1 MMKKADLTIMAFVV
15 TLAAVFSS
23 FTLWLLESWI
33 KYPLFLFGILTIIV
47 LYLIVSGYD
56 IKTTMKQ
63 TRIGNLNIGLTIDLF
78 LMASALS
85 LLMFSVLHVD
95 GGLVQLAL
103 ALLCTSFLS
112 GYALLNIFGLTHH
125 FSKLENLVLSYILS
139 YTFTGFITFV
149 SLPINQ
155 DIRTLGVL
163 TSFIVLGLI
172 SAFKHKRSK
181 LSSYPK
187 SFSKNIDFLAL
198 LIAVTF
204 YVISFYFTYPG
215 FALLPGT
222 DISRHYSHSVVLWR
236 TPELYSAF
244 QYLLSHLHES
254 AFITL
259 SNASVT
265 YIQTALVTLNLM
277 MPLAFYVM
285 AKSYLESIDT
295 RLPTISTIFYSTFSG
310 FAWIYLTKLKLEGVG
325 GSQLSLLSMVNDKAD
340 NGAMYVAQPFLWYV
354 PLSVSFTI
362 LITQFMFLRKFD
374 LNKRDF
380 VALFSLLIV
389 ASYLTHVTEAVI
401 FTLFLC
407 FYAFFS
413 RNKDARIDD
422 ALLACIFGFVFL
434 NAFYLIL
441 QYLFGISLGFFSLS
455 LILPTLVSILVYV
468 FRRTTVHG
476 KVAACLHKLA
486 VRPLIKAVVYV
497 TAFAYILGL
506 VVWIGGVPSFHTWA
520 INEVAPIVWFCYPVF
535 LGVIGILTIASFYYL
550 LEDTKAKE
558 LLMLFIAL
566 IVFSFIFG
574 KMMTFINVNFFW
586 AGYREGRFSS
596 YYLLASAILAPMA
609 LVKVLNGFNKKQ
621 GSLLKI
627 VISASLISIITMC
640 GIQSSFMVVE
650 YWNSGASPSNLPTK
664 EEFEALNILKKVHQN
679 DPYAFGLTLA
689 SDSMLTFAAPPYIGS
704 TPQGFYTARNPEV
717 PITELKAHNLSHPY
731 LYMAKRD
738 FQLLNR
744 YSDSWLAR
752 HLLPMLPVIYRNN
765 EVTIYNVSS
774 VSFPQVNS
782 TTALLIPF
790 DESLDPEEP
799 WLYAYD
805 MLSLGKYSYT
815 VAYDLDP
822 KIFSYETL
830 MVPVDPPEGNILRR
844 SFEDNF
850 TQWGGWT
857 AVSGTW
863 VYKTDGLHAGKLGEY
878 ENAVILSPISAQN
891 FTVSLSFKLLDG
903 NLKVANYVSIVY
915 DWRDKDNFKYTG
927 LMFDSSGIYAYIC
940 SRENGNTTQ
949 YPPWPGLNTGL
960 RWHLG
965 DSFNLTVSINRN
977 TATLCINGTDY
988 LTAQSIAGGGR
999 IGISM
1004 DRFYQV
1010 LFTKFKAEA
1019 FSLIQD
1025 RNPAEYLDY
1034 VQNGGNL
1041 IVLNTN
1047 GYGYFAN
1054 EMLKADG
1061 STIKV
1066 DTIISDSEKTTLPL
1080 ELTVPKLLPKMEDV
1094 EATSYYRSQ
1103 QSISIYAVKERIGS
1117 GVITYVNV
1125 YPIMKAIGS
1134 SENRSM
1140 FYETLGRLLS
1150 CADIRLEPFRYT
1162 FPDTTAFRQVKMSG
1176 NIEVNAPSMLF
1187 PLCVNLGKVEIT
1199 YGNHSIASLENVTGI
1214 ETLNGGNI
1222 VIVASNLTLS
1232 DGKGFYS
1239 TLTFEGKVVIRYED
1253 NNASIILSTANGDIT
1268 KISDIDRITIGS
1280 DDGSV
1285 MLYARQPSIRVQ
1297 GMASFKELYSSGAI
1311 YQRTQT
1317 LGQDLS
1323 INGTVKLNIYLSDV
1337 YTWASS
1343 LDASGSFQ
1351 RSPPLLQYDELTS
1364 LPQALFWSL
1373 ILTPIFL
1380 ALAFIRKRER

>member
-1 MMKKADLTIMAFVV
+1 
-15 TLAAVFSS
+15 
-23 FTLWLLESWI
+23 
-33 KYPLFLFGILTIIV
+33 
-47 LYLIVSGYD
+47 
-56 IKTTMKQ
+56 
-63 TRIGNLNIGLTIDLF
+63 
-78 LMASALS
+78 
-85 LLMFSVLHVD
+85 
-95 GGLVQLAL
+95 
-103 ALLCTSFLS
+103 
-112 GYALLNIFGLTHH
+112 
-125 FSKLENLVLSYILS
+125 
-139 YTFTGFITFV
+139 
-149 SLPINQ
+149 
-155 DIRTLGVL
+155 
-163 TSFIVLGLI
+163 
-172 SAFKHKRSK
+172 
-181 LSSYPK
+181 
-187 SFSKNIDFLAL
+187 
-198 LIAVTF
+198 
-204 YVISFYFTYPG
+204 
-215 FALLPGT
+215 
-222 DISRHYSHSVVLWR
+222 
-236 TPELYSAF
+236 
-244 QYLLSHLHES
+244 
-254 AFITL
+254 
-259 SNASVT
+259 
-265 YIQTALVTLNLM
+265 
-277 MPLAFYVM
+277 
-285 AKSYLESIDT
+285 
-295 RLPTISTIFYSTFSG
+295 
-310 FAWIYLTKLKLEGVG
+310 
-325 GSQLSLLSMVNDKAD
+325 
-340 NGAMYVAQPFLWYV
+340 
-354 PLSVSFTI
+354 
-362 LITQFMFLRKFD
+362 
-374 LNKRDF
+374 
-380 VALFSLLIV
+380 
-389 ASYLTHVTEAVI
+389 
-401 FTLFLC
+401 
-407 FYAFFS
+407 
-413 RNKDARIDD
+413 
-422 ALLACIFGFVFL
+422 
-434 NAFYLIL
+434 
-441 QYLFGISLGFFSLS
+441 
-455 LILPTLVSILVYV
+455 VYV

-476 KVAACLHKLA
+476 KTATCLQKLA

-558 LLMLFIAL
+558 LLMLIIAL

-574 KMMTFINVNFFW
+574 KTMTFINVNFFW
-586 AGYREGRFSS
+586 VGYREGRFSS

-627 VISASLISIITMC
+627 VISASLISIITMY

-650 YWNSGASPSNLPTK
+650 YWNSVASPSNLPTK
-664 EEFEALNILKKVHQN
+664 EEFEALNILKKVYQN

-689 SDSMLTFAAPPYIGS
+689 SDNMLTFAAPPYIDY
-704 TPQGFYTARNPEV
+704 TPQTFYTARNPEV
-717 PITELKAHNLSHPY
+717 PLTELKAHNLSHPY

-744 YSDSWLAR
+744 HSDSWLAR

-790 DESLDPEEP
+790 DESLDPEEN

-822 KIFSYETL
+822 KISSYKRL
-830 MVPVDPPEGNILRR
+830 MLPVDPPEGNILRR

-903 NLKVANYVSIVY
+903 DLKVENYVSIVY
-915 DWRDKDNFKYTG
+915 DWRDENNFKYTG
-927 LMFDSSGIYAYIC
+927 LVFKSDGIVYAYVASC
-940 SRENGNTTQ
+940 ENGNTTQ
-949 YPPWPGLNTGL
+949 YPPLPGLNTGL

-1004 DRFYQV
+1004 GRFYQV

-1019 FSLIQD
+1019 FSLIQG

-1034 VQNGGNL
+1034 VRHGGNL

-1061 STIKV
+1061 PAIKV
-1066 DTIISDSEKTTLPL
+1066 DTIISDSEKTTLPV

-1094 EATSYYRSQ
+1094 EAIAYYRSQ
-1103 QSISIYAVKERIGS
+1103 QSISIYAVKERMGS

-1162 FPDTTAFRQVKMSG
+1162 FPVTTAFKQVKMSG
-1176 NIEVNAPSMLF
+1176 NIEVNTPSMLF

-1199 YGNHSIASLENVTGI
+1199 YGNHSIASLLNVTGL

-1297 GMASFKELYSSGAI
+1297 GMASFKERYSSGAI

-1337 YTWASS
+1337 YTWASL

>member
-1 MMKKADLTIMAFVV
+1 MKKVETQTFRKSLTIIAV
-15 TLAAVFSS
+15 LAVAFSS
-23 FTLWLLESWI
+23 LTLWLIDSWI
-33 KYPLFLFGILTIIV
+33 KYPLFVLEIFTIIV
-47 LYLIVSGYD
+47 VYLIVSGHD
-56 IKTTMKQ
+56 IKITTKL
-63 TRIGNLNIGLTIDLF
+63 TRVGNLNIGLAIDLF
-78 LMASALS
+78 LIVSALS
-85 LLMFSVLHVD
+85 LLTFNVLQVN
-95 GGLVQLAL
+95 GGLVQLTL
-103 ALLCTSFLS
+103 ALLCTSLFP
-112 GYALLNIFGLTHH
+112 GYALLNIFGLTRH
-125 FSKLENLVLSYILS
+125 FSKLENIVLSCILS

-155 DIRTLGVL
+155 DIRTPVVL
-163 TSFIVLGLI
+163 TSFIIVGLI
-172 SAFKHKRSK
+172 STFKHKRSEP
-181 LSSYPK
+181 SSALG

-215 FALLPGT
+215 FALLPRT

-236 TPELYSAF
+236 TPEVYSAF

-285 AKSYLESIDT
+285 AKSYLESIDR
-295 RLPTISTIFYSTFSG
+295 RLPAISTIFYSMFSG
-310 FAWIYLTKLKLEGVG
+310 FAWIYLAKLKLEGVG

-340 NGAMYVAQPFLWYV
+340 DGAMYLAQPFLWYV

-380 VALFSLLIV
+380 VALFSLLTV

-413 RNKDARIDD
+413 RNKNARIDD

-434 NAFYLIL
+434 SAFYMIL
-441 QYLFGISLGFFSLS
+441 QYLFGISLGFSSLS
-455 LILPTLVSILVYV
+455 LILSTLVSILVYV
-468 FRRTTVHG
+468 FRRTSVHG
-476 KVAACLHKLA
+476 KVAAYLRKLA
-486 VRPLIKAVVYV
+486 VRSLIKAVVYV

-506 VVWIGGVPSFHTWA
+506 VVWISGVPSFHAWT

-558 LLMLFIAL
+558 LLMLIIAL

-586 AGYREGRFSS
+586 VGYREGRFSS

-650 YWNSGASPSNLPTK
+650 YWNSVASPSNLPTK
-664 EEFEALNILKKVHQN
+664 EEFEALNILKKVYQN

-717 PITELKAHNLSHPY
+717 PLTELKAHDLSHPY

-738 FQLLNR
+738 FQLLNS
-744 YSDSWLAR
+744 YNDSWLAR
-752 HLLPMLPVIYRNN
+752 HLLPILPVIYRNN

-790 DESLDPEEP
+790 DESLYPEEP

-822 KIFSYETL
+822 KISSYKTL
-830 MVPVDPPEGNILRR
+830 VLPVDPP
-844 SFEDNF
+844 
-850 TQWGGWT
+850 
-857 AVSGTW
+857 
-863 VYKTDGLHAGKLGEY
+863 K
-878 ENAVILSPISAQN
+878 
-891 FTVSLSFKLLDG
+891 
-903 NLKVANYVSIVY
+903 
-915 DWRDKDNFKYTG
+915 
-927 LMFDSSGIYAYIC
+927 
-940 SRENGNTTQ
+940 
-949 YPPWPGLNTGL
+949 
-960 RWHLG
+960 
-965 DSFNLTVSINRN
+965 
-977 TATLCINGTDY
+977 
-988 LTAQSIAGGGR
+988 
-999 IGISM
+999 
-1004 DRFYQV
+1004 
-1010 LFTKFKAEA
+1010 A

-1066 DTIISDSEKTTLPL
+1066 DTIISDSEKTTLPV

-1094 EATSYYRSQ
+1094 GAIAYYRSQ

-1125 YPIMKAIGS
+1125 YPVMKAIGS

-1140 FYETLGRLLS
+1140 FYETLGRLLN

-1162 FPDTTAFRQVKMSG
+1162 FPATTAFKQVKMSG
-1176 NIEVNAPSMLF
+1176 NIEVNTPSMLF

-1199 YGNHSIASLENVTGI
+1199 YSNHSIASLLNVTGL
-1214 ETLNGGNI
+1214 ETLNGENI

-1268 KISDIDRITIGS
+1268 KMSDIDRITIRS

-1323 INGTVKLNIYLSDV
+1323 INGTVKLNMDLSDV
-1337 YTWASS
+1337 YTWASL

-1364 LPQALFWSL
+1364 LPQALFLSL
-1373 ILTPIFL
+1373 ILTPIFV